1 MGINRMALDF
11 MAQLGAMVIVTVLF
25 IMAIPVLFF
34 LLVLIVFF
42 GDKKHKFES

>member
-1 MGINRMALDF
+1 MLLDF
-11 MAQLGAMVIVTVLF
+11 MAKLGAMVIVTVLF
-25 IMAIPVLFF
+25 IIAIPALYF